1 MWNPGG
7 EENKRQGHKK
17 YFRRLMLRIFKM
29 SENKQKK
36 PPTYPRSSEKLLG
49 KCRLKKIAKYI
60 IIKLKKTKD
69 KGNLWNNSE
78 KIKT

>member
-1 MWNPGG
+1 MWNPGE
-7 EENKRQGHKK
+7 EENKRQDHKK

-49 KCRLKKIAKYI
+49 KCRLKK
-60 IIKLKKTKD
+60 
-69 KGNLWNNSE
+69 NSQVHHN
-78 KIKT
+78 KIKEN